1 MNSAIERLLTL
12 RVSDVMQ
19 RNVIQL
25 PAYSMMG
32 EAAETLLQHEISGA
46 PVVDDQGRCVGILS
60 ALDFVRRERDLAQG
74 RAAERRQGHSGPK
87 PMLNL
92 GLFDDER
99 IETNMTRN
107 VHSVRIDATLMQAAH
122 IMCAAH
128 VHRVP
133 VLDASERPIGM
144 ISSLDIVAAMVHA
157 IEE

>member
-1 MNSAIERLLTL
+1 MNSAIERLLSL

-19 RNVIQL
+19 RHVIQL
-25 PAYSMMG
+25 PAYGMMS
-32 EAAETLLQHEISGA
+32 EAAETFLKHEISGA
-46 PVVDDQGRCVGILS
+46 PVVDDHGCCVGILS

-74 RAAERRQGHSGPK
+74 RAAECKQAKSGPK

-92 GLFDDER
+92 GFFDDER
-99 IETNMTRN
+99 IERNMIRN
-107 VHSVRIDATLMQAAH
+107 VQSVTAEATLMDAAR

-144 ISSLDIVAAMVHA
+144 VSSLDIVAAIVHA